1 MDYKSILEDRVKI
14 ILASKGLDL
23 KIDIEDYLF
32 KDIKHGKYEIV
43 WDLKGEKILRLE
55 PIMGEVK
62 VESGVYRIHN
72 SNQYSYKYLYPLQY
86 IEFDISQY
94 RNDKIKNILKTMK
107 TILVTGG
114 AGYIG
119 THTVVELL
127 KDDNYNVIILD
138 NFSNSNPLILNRLKK
153 ITNKPVK
160 LYHRDCRSNLD
171 DIFSDNKIDG
181 VIHFAAF
188 KSVSESV
195 ENPLSYYD
203 NNINSLINLLDTCK
217 RFNVHRFVFSSS
229 CSLYGNVLP
238 GDLPV
243 NEETTLSNP
252 ESPYAWTKLVGE
264 RILQDFSNS
273 NSNFKIISLRYF
285 NPVGAHDSGL
295 IGESPI
301 NKPNNILPV
310 ICSSIDGEKMTV
322 FGNDYDT
329 PDGTCIRDYIHVS
342 DIANAHYLSL
352 EYLFYNMSNNY
363 DVFNLGSDSGYS
375 VMELI
380 KSFEEE
386 NGVKVNYDIGER
398 RIGDVVEIYSDSSK
412 ARRVLKWNLRYNID
426 DIVKSAWN
434 WNKNMI

>member
-1 MDYKSILEDRVKI
+1 MDYYKNKLQDKI
-14 ILASKGLDL
+14 NIIFNSKGIKNNLEVKDS
-23 KIDIEDYLF
+23 LF
-32 KDIKHGKYEIV
+32 NGVTPGKYEIV
-43 WDLKGEKILRLE
+43 WDIRNDNILSLIKIDK
-55 PIMGEVK
+55 EVK
-62 VESGVYRIHN
+62 VFNG
-72 SNQYSYKYLYPLQY
+72 LYYFGSRTLHSSQF
-86 IEFDISQY
+86 IEFNIQEERDE
-94 RNDKIKNILKTMK
+94 KIKKLFKSMK

-138 NFSNSNPLILNRLKK
+138 NFSNSNHLILNRLKK
-153 ITNKPVK
+153 ITNKPIK

-195 ENPLSYYD
+195 ENPLYYYD

-217 RFNVHRFVFSSS
+217 RYDVNNFVFSSS
-229 CSLYGNVLP
+229 CSLYGNVLS

-243 NEETTLSNP
+243 NEETPLSNP
-252 ESPYAWTKLVGE
+252 ESPYAYTKLIGE
-264 RILQDFSNS
+264 RILQDFSKS
-273 NSNFKIISLRYF
+273 NSDFKIISLRYF

-310 ICSSIDGEKMTV
+310 ICSSVNGEQMVV
-322 FGNDYDT
+322 FGDDYDT
-329 PDGTCIRDYIHVS
+329 PDGTCIRDYVHVS

-352 EYLFYNMSNNY
+352 EHLFYSMENNY
-363 DVFNLGSDSGYS
+363 GVFNLGSDYGYS
-375 VMELI
+375 VLELI
-380 KSFEEE
+380 KTFEEE
-386 NGVKVNYDIGER
+386 NSVNVNYIIGDR
-398 RIGDVVEIYSDSSK
+398 REGDVVKIYSDSSK
-412 ARRVLKWNLRYNID
+412 ARRLLKWNIKYNIV

-434 WNKNMI
+434 WNKNII

>member
-1 MDYKSILEDRVKI
+1 MDYYKNKLKEKVNIIFNSRGIKNDLEIKD
-14 ILASKGLDL
+14 S
-23 KIDIEDYLF
+23 LF
-32 KDIKHGKYEIV
+32 KGVTPGKYEIV
-43 WDLKGEKILRLE
+43 WDIRNDNILSLIKIDK
-55 PIMGEVK
+55 EVK
-62 VESGVYRIHN
+62 VFNG
-72 SNQYSYKYLYPLQY
+72 LYYFGSKTLHSSQF
-86 IEFDISQY
+86 IEFNIQEERDE
-94 RNDKIKNILKTMK
+94 KIKKLFKSMK

-138 NFSNSNPLILNRLKK
+138 NFSNSNHLILNRLKK
-153 ITNKPVK
+153 ITNKPIK

-195 ENPLSYYD
+195 ENPLYYYD

-217 RFNVHRFVFSSS
+217 RYNVNNFVFSSS
-229 CSLYGNVLP
+229 CSLYGNVLS

-243 NEETTLSNP
+243 NEETPLSNL
-252 ESPYAWTKLVGE
+252 ESPYAYTKLIGE
-264 RILQDFSNS
+264 RILQDFSKS
-273 NSNFKIISLRYF
+273 NSDFKIISLRYF

-310 ICSSIDGEKMTV
+310 ICSSVNGEQMIV
-322 FGNDYDT
+322 FGDDYDT
-329 PDGTCIRDYIHVS
+329 PDGTCIRDYVHVS

-352 EYLFYNMSNNY
+352 EYLFYSMENNY
-363 DVFNLGSDSGYS
+363 DVFNLGSDYGYS
-375 VMELI
+375 VLELI
-380 KSFEEE
+380 KTFEEE
-386 NGVKVNYDIGER
+386 NSVNVNYIIGDR
-398 RIGDVVEIYSDSSK
+398 REGDVVKIYSDSSK
-412 ARRVLKWNLRYNID
+412 ARRLLKWNIKYNIV

-434 WNKNMI
+434 WNKNII

>member
-1 MDYKSILEDRVKI
+1 MDYYKNKLQDKI
-14 ILASKGLDL
+14 NIIFNSKGIKNNLEIKDS
-23 KIDIEDYLF
+23 LF
-32 KDIKHGKYEIV
+32 NGVTPGKYEIV
-43 WDLKGEKILRLE
+43 WDIRNDNILSLIKIDK
-55 PIMGEVK
+55 EVK
-62 VESGVYRIHN
+62 VFNG
-72 SNQYSYKYLYPLQY
+72 LYYFGSKTLHSSQF
-86 IEFDISQY
+86 IEFNIQEERDE
-94 RNDKIKNILKTMK
+94 KIKKLFKSMK

-138 NFSNSNPLILNRLKK
+138 NFSNSNHLILNRLKK
-153 ITNKPVK
+153 ITNKPIK

-171 DIFSDNKIDG
+171 DIFTDNKIDG

-195 ENPLSYYD
+195 ENPLYYYD

-217 RFNVHRFVFSSS
+217 RYDVNNFVFSSS
-229 CSLYGNVLP
+229 CSLYGNVLS

-243 NEETTLSNP
+243 NEETPLSNP
-252 ESPYAWTKLVGE
+252 ESPYAYTKLIGE
-264 RILQDFSNS
+264 RILQDFSKS
-273 NSNFKIISLRYF
+273 NSDFKIISLRYF

-310 ICSSIDGEKMTV
+310 ICSSVNGEQMVV
-322 FGNDYDT
+322 FGDDYDT
-329 PDGTCIRDYIHVS
+329 PDGTCIRDYVHVS

-352 EYLFYNMSNNY
+352 EHLFYSMENNY
-363 DVFNLGSDSGYS
+363 DVFNLGSDYGYS
-375 VMELI
+375 VLELI
-380 KSFEEE
+380 KTFEEE
-386 NGVKVNYDIGER
+386 NSVNVNYIIGDR
-398 RIGDVVEIYSDSSK
+398 REGDVVKIYSDSSK
-412 ARRVLKWNLRYNID
+412 ARRLLKWNIKYNIV

-434 WNKNMI
+434 WNKNII

>member
-1 MDYKSILEDRVKI
+1 MDYYKNKLQDKI
-14 ILASKGLDL
+14 NIIFNSKGIKNNLEIKDS
-23 KIDIEDYLF
+23 LF
-32 KDIKHGKYEIV
+32 NGVTPGKYEIV
-43 WDLKGEKILRLE
+43 WDIRNDNILSLIKIDK
-55 PIMGEVK
+55 EVK
-62 VESGVYRIHN
+62 VFNG
-72 SNQYSYKYLYPLQY
+72 LYYFGSKTLHSSQF
-86 IEFDISQY
+86 IEFNIQEERDE
-94 RNDKIKNILKTMK
+94 KIKKLFKSMK

-138 NFSNSNPLILNRLKK
+138 NFSNSNHLILNRLKK
-153 ITNKPVK
+153 ITNKPIK

-171 DIFSDNKIDG
+171 DIFTDNKIDG

-188 KSVSESV
+188 QSVSESV
-195 ENPLSYYD
+195 ENPLYYYD

-217 RFNVHRFVFSSS
+217 RYDVNNFVFSSS
-229 CSLYGNVLP
+229 CSLYGNVLS

-252 ESPYAWTKLVGE
+252 ESPYAYTKLIGE
-264 RILQDFSNS
+264 RILQDFSKS
-273 NSNFKIISLRYF
+273 NSDFKIISLRYF

-310 ICSSIDGEKMTV
+310 ICSSVNGEQMIV
-322 FGNDYDT
+322 FGDDYDT
-329 PDGTCIRDYIHVS
+329 PDGTCIRDYVHVS

-352 EYLFYNMSNNY
+352 EYLFYSMENNY
-363 DVFNLGSDSGYS
+363 DVFNLGSDYGYS
-375 VMELI
+375 VLELI
-380 KSFEEE
+380 KTFEEE
-386 NGVKVNYDIGER
+386 NSVNVNYIIGDR
-398 RIGDVVEIYSDSSK
+398 REGDVVKIYSDSSK
-412 ARRVLKWNLRYNID
+412 ARRLLKWNIKYNIV

-434 WNKNMI
+434 WNKNII